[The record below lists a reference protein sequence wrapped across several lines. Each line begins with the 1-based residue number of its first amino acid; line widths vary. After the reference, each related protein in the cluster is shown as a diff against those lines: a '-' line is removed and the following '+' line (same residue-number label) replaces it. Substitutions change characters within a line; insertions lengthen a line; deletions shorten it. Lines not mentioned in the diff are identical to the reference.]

1 VWNNFGV
8 ESTFVLT
15 VLLSSLQFKHTI
27 VIAELSSMSFPM
39 CSFLGLHKWMPYP
52 FLSLRNLHLSPSQKR
67 GSCKVTI
74 MKIISLPKT
83 HMKIMILD
91 ISVSMHIAQAWLATA
106 QQIKQPISFIIL
118 YVETVCFKKLIFLFK
133 INFFIF
139 LNYFDLLIS
148 KIIFKK

>member
-1 VWNNFGV
+1 
-8 ESTFVLT
+8 
-15 VLLSSLQFKHTI
+15 
-27 VIAELSSMSFPM
+27 
-39 CSFLGLHKWMPYP
+39 
-52 FLSLRNLHLSPSQKR
+52 
-67 GSCKVTI
+67 
-74 MKIISLPKT
+74 
-83 HMKIMILD
+83 MKIMILD